1 MCSLGGLHRR
11 RNLGVRGR
19 EQAGDL
25 VGQRL
30 VGGEP
35 GELALPEVEIAP
47 GQPVEIGARI
57 GAGIV
62 ATTDGRFVVF
72 RGHGCTIAHCLGSIV
87 TGTRLLQALS
97 PSCRTAVS
105 ALMWPPRSERTFTV
119 REPEERSVMA
129 EQAVLE
135 GGPKPAPVVIKKY
148 ANRRLYNTAT
158 SAYVTLEHLSQMV
171 KDKTDFVVYDAKTG
185 DEITRSVLTQIIF
198 EEESKGGQTLLPI
211 PFLRQLIS
219 FYGDSLQ
226 SVVPQYLEMSMSQF
240 ARNQEQM
247 RSYLQNAF
255 GFNPFQQFE
264 TMGKQNMAMFEQA
277 MRMFNPFR
285 AGQPGS
291 KQPAS
296 GQQVPDQPGPSQ
308 PGANG
313 SEAARADTPAASGAA
328 PKEEV
333 VIDDLKRKLD
343 ELQNQL
349 ALLSKKP

>member
-1 MCSLGGLHRR
+1 
-11 RNLGVRGR
+11 
-19 EQAGDL
+19 
-25 VGQRL
+25 
-30 VGGEP
+30 
-35 GELALPEVEIAP
+35 
-47 GQPVEIGARI
+47 
-57 GAGIV
+57 
-62 ATTDGRFVVF
+62 
-72 RGHGCTIAHCLGSIV
+72 
-87 TGTRLLQALS
+87 
-97 PSCRTAVS
+97 
-105 ALMWPPRSERTFTV
+105 
-119 REPEERSVMA
+119 MA
-129 EQAVLE
+129 EQAVPE

-226 SVVPQYLEMSMSQF
+226 GVVPQYLEMSMSQF

-247 RSYLQNAF
+247 RSYMQNAF

-291 KQPAS
+291 GQPGS
-296 GQQVPDQPGPSQ
+296 GQPGQPGQVPPM
-308 PGANG
+308 ANG
-313 SEAARADTPAASGAA
+313 QEA
-328 PKEEV
+328 PKPETPSASPVTPQGEV

>member
-1 MCSLGGLHRR
+1 
-11 RNLGVRGR
+11 
-19 EQAGDL
+19 
-25 VGQRL
+25 
-30 VGGEP
+30 
-35 GELALPEVEIAP
+35 
-47 GQPVEIGARI
+47 
-57 GAGIV
+57 
-62 ATTDGRFVVF
+62 
-72 RGHGCTIAHCLGSIV
+72 
-87 TGTRLLQALS
+87 
-97 PSCRTAVS
+97 
-105 ALMWPPRSERTFTV
+105 
-119 REPEERSVMA
+119 MA
-129 EQAVLE
+129 EQAVPE

-226 SVVPQYLEMSMSQF
+226 GVVPQYLEMSMSQF

-247 RSYLQNAF
+247 RSYMQNAF

-264 TMGKQNMAMFEQA
+264 TMGKQNMAMFEKA
-277 MRMFNPFR
+277 MRVFNPFSP
-285 AGQPGS
+285 GQPG
-291 KQPAS
+291 Q
-296 GQQVPDQPGPSQ
+296 GG
-308 PGANG
+308 PGA
-313 SEAARADTPAASGAA
+313 PAANGQDVPKPEAPSAAPAA
-328 PKEEV
+328 PKDEV

-343 ELQNQL
+343 ELQSQL

>member
-1 MCSLGGLHRR
+1 
-11 RNLGVRGR
+11 
-19 EQAGDL
+19 
-25 VGQRL
+25 
-30 VGGEP
+30 
-35 GELALPEVEIAP
+35 
-47 GQPVEIGARI
+47 
-57 GAGIV
+57 
-62 ATTDGRFVVF
+62 
-72 RGHGCTIAHCLGSIV
+72 
-87 TGTRLLQALS
+87 
-97 PSCRTAVS
+97 
-105 ALMWPPRSERTFTV
+105 
-119 REPEERSVMA
+119 MA
-129 EQAVLE
+129 EQAVPE

-226 SVVPQYLEMSMSQF
+226 GVVPQYLEMSMSQF

-247 RSYLQNAF
+247 RSYMQNAF

-264 TMGKQNMAMFEQA
+264 TMGKQNMAMFEKA
-277 MRMFNPFR
+277 MRVFNPFSP
-285 AGQPGS
+285 GQPG
-291 KQPAS
+291 QA
-296 GQQVPDQPGPSQ
+296 G
-308 PGANG
+308 PGA
-313 SEAARADTPAASGAA
+313 PAANGQDAPKPEAPSAAAAA
-328 PKEEV
+328 PKDEV

-343 ELQNQL
+343 ELQSQL